1 MASEAETLVR
11 ELVATFPGLA
21 VSLERHL
28 DDNFGELLP
37 YVFLADVERY
47 VLDAYRAETQP
58 GAPVRAILDY
68 LEESFVKGG
77 EEVKELISVSFLEL
91 LPSKGEP
98 GSGLRDLLGPEL
110 SSEAKRVA

>member
-1 MASEAETLVR
+1 VTKCKQR
-11 ELVATFPGLA
+11 EGGLVAVIVTTTEAGEAAREPCRGAA
-21 VSLERHL
+21 VAT
-28 DDNFGELLP
+28 D
-37 YVFLADVERY
+37 RY

-58 GAPVRAILDY
+58 SPEAPVRAIMDY
-68 LEESFVKGG
+68 LEERFVKGG

-98 GSGLRDLLGPEL
+98 GSGLRDLLGLEL